1 MRVAL
6 GLEYDGRSF
15 EGWQTQPSGQTVQDY
30 LEAAVVQFTGEKVKA
45 VCAGR
50 TDANVHATGQVI
62 HLDTGADRKEISWV
76 RGLNSYLPTEC
87 AVRWAKVVPDEFHA
101 RFSAC
106 SRTYEYW
113 IVNEPVRSPILS
125 EQR

>member
-1 MRVAL
+1 M
-6 GLEYDGRSF
+6 
-15 EGWQTQPSGQTVQDY
+15 
-30 LEAAVVQFTGEKVKA
+30 
-45 VCAGR
+45 
-50 TDANVHATGQVI
+50 I
-62 HLDTGADRKEISWV
+62 HLDTEADRKEISWV

-113 IVNEPVRSPILS
+113 IVNETGAFADPCRQNRLGLRPLKQKTWKLQDSF
-125 EQR
+125 